1 MRLRGGWIEAGLL
14 AQSAIATARLLF
26 ITFYLAC
33 LAIAAAHAGLA
44 MRSFGMIGFFVGG
57 RSGRHRAR
65 NRLLLTRVNVP
76 GGNDHV
82 RMAVASELEQVEKP
96 SVNLSLVTCH
106 LSLVTIGCVADWKG
120 VARNDK

>member
-1 MRLRGGWIEAGLL
+1 MRLRGGWIETGLL

-26 ITFYLAC
+26 ITLHLAC
-33 LAIAAAHAGLA
+33 LAIAAAHARLA

-57 RSGRHRAR
+57 RSRRHRAWS
-65 NRLLLTRVNVP
+65 RLLLTWVNVP

-82 RMAVASELEQVEKP
+82 GLAVAFELKQVEKP

-106 LSLVTIGCVADWKG
+106 LSPSS
-120 VARNDK
+120 ARRTRSES